1 MPNRKRRD
9 NRAAHV
15 KAIRKSRAE
24 FVAAW
29 NSHDAKRIASFW
41 DEEGGDFVDPTGLL
55 VEGRA
60 KIERLEI
67 EAHSTVFKEARLS
80 SPVKRIRFAKENVAV
95 VDGSYKI
102 VNAKAGDGRSLP
114 PLDGLYSTVLLKR
127 GGKWRYFAHRAM
139 ETRRP
144 FGE

>member
-1 MPNRKRRD
+1 MAERKKRD
-9 NRAAHV
+9 NSAADI

-24 FVAAW
+24 FVVAW
-29 NSHDAKRIASFW
+29 NSHDPKRIASFW
-41 DEEGGDFVDPTGLL
+41 DEESSDFVDPTGLL

-60 KIERLEI
+60 EIEKVET
-67 EAHSTVFKEARLS
+67 EAHSTVFRQARLT
-80 SPVKRIRFAKENVAV
+80 SPVKRIRFVKKDVAV

-102 VNAKAGDGRSLP
+102 LNAKAGDGRALP
-114 PLDGLYSTVLLKR
+114 PLRGLYSTVLVRR
-127 GGKWRYFAHRAM
+127 GGNWRYFAHRAM